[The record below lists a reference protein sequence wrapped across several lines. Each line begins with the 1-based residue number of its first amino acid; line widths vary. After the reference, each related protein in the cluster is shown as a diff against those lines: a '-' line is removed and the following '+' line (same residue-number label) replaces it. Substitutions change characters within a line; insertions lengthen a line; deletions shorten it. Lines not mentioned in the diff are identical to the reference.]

1 MGDRYDLAI
10 IGAGS
15 GGLVAANFAAAAGAR
30 VALIEKHRIGGDCT
44 WTGCVPSKALLKA
57 AKVAH
62 QARTASRFG
71 LSVSLEPVNLKA
83 VMDYVRQS
91 IASVYQH
98 EAPEVLRRKGLEV
111 FMGQARFADPHT
123 LKVARAD
130 GETTITA
137 KSILICSGARPLTP
151 SVEGLQDVKYL
162 TYETIFDVDALPERL
177 LVMGGGPIGIELA
190 QAFLRFG
197 SEVSVFQSQ
206 PRLLPRDEPEAAE
219 VLARVLTEEG
229 ARLYLNSNVLAVSQT
244 GDAITLRTNEGVFT
258 SDALLVATGRRPTVD
273 SMDLQNAGVHFTA
286 QGISVD
292 ENLQTSVKH
301 IYAAGDCS
309 GGPQFTHYAGYQA
322 FYAARNALFPGSSKG
337 VVQSVP
343 WTTFTDPEIAHA
355 GLTEAEAREK
365 YHNEIGVRVMQME
378 RVDRAVTESDT
389 AGFIKVIHKK
399 DGTVVGA
406 TVVAERAGEVIHEWA
421 LAIAHSWKV
430 SDLSGTIHVYPTYS
444 IANQQLASEYS
455 IEAFLGTTAGKL
467 LKRLSGLK

>member
-1 MGDRYDLAI
+1 MSDRYDLAI

-57 AKVAH
+57 AMIAH

-71 LSVSLEPVNLKA
+71 LRASLEPVNLKA

-91 IASVYQH
+91 IATIYQH
-98 EAPEVLRRKGLEV
+98 EAPEVLRSKGLEV
-111 FMGQARFADPHT
+111 FMGQARFTDAHT
-123 LKVARAD
+123 LTVGLAD

-137 KSILICSGARPLTP
+137 KSIIICSGARPFTP
-151 SVEGLQDVKYL
+151 SVEGLKDVNYL
-162 TYETIFDVDALPERL
+162 TYENIFDLDVLPERL
-177 LVMGGGPIGIELA
+177 LVMGGGPIGIEMA
-190 QAFLRFG
+190 QAFLRLG
-197 SEVSVFQSQ
+197 SEVSVFQSH
-206 PRLLPRDEPEAAE
+206 PRLIPKDEPEAAE
-219 VLARVLTEEG
+219 VLAQVLSEEG
-229 ARLYLNSNVLAVSQT
+229 AKLYLNAKALAVSQT
-244 GDAITLRTNEGVFT
+244 SIGITLRTDTGEFT
-258 SDALLVATGRRPTVD
+258 GDALLVATGRTPNVD
-273 SMDLQNAGVHFTA
+273 SMDLQNAGVNFTA
-286 QGISVD
+286 QGIVVD
-292 ENLQTSVKH
+292 DDLQTSVKN
-301 IYAAGDCS
+301 IYAAGDCL

-355 GLTEAEAREK
+355 GFTEAEARGK
-365 YHNEIGVRVMQME
+365 YHDDIGVRVMQME

-421 LAIAHSWKV
+421 LAIAHNWKL

-455 IEAFLGTTAGKL
+455 IETFLGGTTGKI

>member
-57 AKVAH
+57 AKIAH

-71 LSVSLEPVNLKA
+71 LRASLEPVDLKA

-91 IASVYQH
+91 IATIYQH
-98 EAPEVLRRKGLEV
+98 EAPEVLRSKGLDV
-111 FMGQARFADPHT
+111 FMGQARFTDAHT
-123 LKVARAD
+123 LTVGLAD

-137 KSILICSGARPLTP
+137 KSIIICSGARPFTP
-151 SVEGLQDVKYL
+151 SVEGLKDVNYL
-162 TYETIFDVDALPERL
+162 SYENIFDLDVLPERL
-177 LVMGGGPIGIELA
+177 LVMGGGPIGIEMA
-190 QAFLRFG
+190 QAFLRLG
-197 SEVSVFQSQ
+197 SEVSVFQSH
-206 PRLLPRDEPEAAE
+206 PRLIPKDEPEAAE
-219 VLARVLTEEG
+219 VLAQVLSEEG
-229 ARLYLNSNVLAVSQT
+229 AKLYLNAKALAVSQT
-244 GDAITLRTNEGVFT
+244 SIGITLRTDTGEFT
-258 SDALLVATGRRPTVD
+258 GDALLVATGRTPNVD
-273 SMDLQNAGVHFTA
+273 SMDLQNAGVNFTA
-286 QGISVD
+286 QGIVVD
-292 ENLQTSVKH
+292 DDLQTSVKN
-301 IYAAGDCS
+301 IYAAGDCL

-355 GLTEAEAREK
+355 GFTEAEAREK
-365 YHNEIGVRVMQME
+365 YHDDIGVRVMQME

-421 LAIAHSWKV
+421 LAIAHNWKL

-455 IEAFLGTTAGKL
+455 IETFLGGTTGKIM
-467 LKRLSGLK
+467 KRLSGLK

>member
-1 MGDRYDLAI
+1 MTDKYDLAI

-15 GGLVAANFAAAAGAR
+15 GGLVAANFAAAAGAH

-57 AKVAH
+57 AKIAH

-71 LSVSLEPVNLKA
+71 LCALLEPVNLKA

-98 EAPEVLRRKGLEV
+98 ESPEVLRAKGLEV
-111 FMGQARFADPHT
+111 FLGQARFTDAHT
-123 LKVARAD
+123 LRVALPD
-130 GETTITA
+130 SETIIAAKHTI
-137 KSILICSGARPLTP
+137 ICSGARPLIP
-151 SVEGLQDVKYL
+151 QVEGLEDVRHL
-162 TYETIFDVDALPERL
+162 TYETIFDLETLPKHL
-177 LVMGGGPIGIELA
+177 LVMGGGPIGIEMA
-190 QAFLRFG
+190 QAFLRLG

-206 PRLLPRDEPEAAE
+206 PRLIPKDEPEAAE
-219 VLARVLTEEG
+219 VLTECLRQEG
-229 ARLYLNSNVLAVSQT
+229 AKLFLNAKVLSVSQT
-244 GDAITLRTNEGVFT
+244 GSDIMLRTDASEFT
-258 SDALLVATGRRPTVD
+258 GDALLVATGRTPNVD
-273 SMDLQNAGVHFTA
+273 SLDLQNAGVNFSA
-286 QGISVD
+286 KGIAVND
-292 ENLQTSVKH
+292 ELQTNIKH
-301 IYAAGDCS
+301 IYAAGDCL

-355 GLTEAEAREK
+355 GFTEAEARDRHE
-365 YHNEIGVRVMQME
+365 EIGVRVMQMKQ
-378 RVDRAVTESDT
+378 VDRAVTESDT

-399 DGTVVGA
+399 DGTVLGA

-421 LAIAHSWKV
+421 LAIAHNWKV

-455 IEAFLGTTAGKL
+455 IETFLSGTAGKI